1 MNENTTQDRR
11 NAWSQAR
18 SMAAQT
24 PESRNRYVDFLRAWS
39 ICAVVFGHWLM
50 AAPYIS
56 DGSIVISSMLEHQAW
71 TRWLTWAFQVM
82 PVFFLVGGYSNSVSW
97 QSAQRRGQGYGS
109 WLQARLQRLIGPV
122 LPLVLLWAFLAA
134 GAQYL
139 GVHPTMVK
147 VASQM
152 ALIPIW
158 FLAVYIV
165 VVLLVPVSY
174 AAWQRYGFFS
184 FAVLVALAIAD
195 DLAFFS
201 GFKALGVLN
210 YAFVWLA
217 VHQLG
222 YAWRDGY
229 LAGGRQGSTWMLGG
243 LVILV
248 ALVAF
253 GPYPVSMVSV
263 PGQEISNTLPPKV
276 TLLAL
281 GIAQCGL
288 LLSVEKPMRRW
299 LAGLTPWTGVVL
311 VNSMIMTV
319 FLWHLTASTLT
330 IGLALL
336 IGDIG
341 LDAIPGSAAW
351 WMLRPAWIVVYLLAL
366 LPFALL
372 FGRFER
378 SAAPATEYPNWRL
391 IPGAVLACAGL
402 ALLALDGVAGEGL
415 LGLKDWVL
423 LLPFLGAFLAGINP
437 FRKASRG
444 RGADER

>member
-1 MNENTTQDRR
+1 MNDTTASRKSIW
-11 NAWSQAR
+11 AQA
-18 SMAAQT
+18 SVLAAKT
-24 PESRNRYVDFLRAWS
+24 PESRNRYVDFLRALS

-82 PVFFLVGGYSNSVSW
+82 PVFFLVGGYSNGVSW
-97 QSAQRRGQGYGS
+97 QSALEKGVGYS
-109 WLQARLQRLIGPV
+109 TWLQVRLQRLVGPV
-122 LPLVLLWAFLAA
+122 LPLILLWMVMAA
-134 GAQYL
+134 VAQGL

-152 ALIPIW
+152 ALIPVW
-158 FLAVYIV
+158 FLAVYIMV
-165 VVLLVPVSY
+165 
-174 AAWQRYGFFS
+174 
-184 FAVLVALAIAD
+184 AVLAPVMYGAWKRYRFLSFGALAA
-195 DLAFFS
+195 LAVANDILFFS
-201 GFKALGVLN
+201 GFEALGWLN

-222 YAWRDGY
+222 FAWRDGY
-229 LAGGRQGSTWMLGG
+229 LAGARQGLTWMTGG
-243 LVILV
+243 LVTLAALIL
-248 ALVAF
+248 L

-288 LLSVEKPMRRW
+288 LLSMENPMRRW
-299 LAGLTPWTGVVL
+299 LARLTPWTWVVL

-319 FLWHLTASTLT
+319 FLWHLTASTLS
-330 IGLALL
+330 IGAALL
-336 IGDIG
+336 LGDMG
-341 LDAIPGSAAW
+341 LQALPGSGAW
-351 WMLRPAWIVVYLLAL
+351 WMLRPAWIAVYLLAL

-378 SAAPATEYPNWRL
+378 SAVGQTIYPPWRL
-391 IPGAVLACAGL
+391 VASAILACAGL
-402 ALLALDGVAGEGL
+402 ALVALDGVAGGGFFGL
-415 LGLKDWVL
+415 RDGVL
-423 LLPFLGAFLAGINP
+423 LLPFAGAVLAGINP
-437 FRKASRG
+437 FRR
-444 RGADER
+444 